1 MRQNVADRWTHIS
14 GSLGVKEGRGVA
26 YRWRRLRVTASNVK
40 FDIVFRSDV
49 RGRGRLRAG
58 KGRVEKVFVCKC
70 KKPVAVT

>member
-1 MRQNVADRWTHIS
+1 M
-14 GSLGVKEGRGVA
+14 
-26 YRWRRLRVTASNVK
+26 TASNVK
-40 FDIVFRSDV
+40 FGIVFRSDV